1 MLFGFFIVN
10 QFGRLGIVRITET
23 LILSLSIIISMC
35 FFVTIFPSIG
45 TNLLNQDHLSQF
57 SGLVMNRNAFAF
69 QLLICSA
76 LYVVFAPFLGAHRIP
91 DRGRDLVFYAPLK
104 RAQIP
109 HRVLSK
115 SKVEKQMHFY
125 SSPTH

>member
-91 DRGRDLVFYAPLK
+91 DRGHAMAKNFVFFLLCMDL
-104 RAQIP
+104 
-109 HRVLSK
+109 LSLA
-115 SKVEKQMHFY
+115 FI
-125 SSPTH
+125 